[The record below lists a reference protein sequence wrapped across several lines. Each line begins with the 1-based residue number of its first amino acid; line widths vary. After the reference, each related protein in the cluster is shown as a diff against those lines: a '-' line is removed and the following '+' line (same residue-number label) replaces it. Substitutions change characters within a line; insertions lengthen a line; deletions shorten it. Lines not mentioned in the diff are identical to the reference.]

1 MRDNPNRCGY
11 CAIVGRPNV
20 GKSTLLNCLI
30 GQKLAIT
37 SHKPQTTRHN
47 ILGVKTRSDGQIIY
61 VDTPGLHQRGNQML
75 NRYLNRT
82 AKSVVADVDLLMLVV
97 EANRWT
103 DEDAGVLNLV
113 IQSKLPTVL
122 VINKIDRIKRMHT
135 LLPYIEKISVK
146 HKFNEIIPLS
156 ARKFDNIQTLEN
168 VVLKLLPKGGKI
180 FPDDQL
186 SDRSERFFA
195 SEIIREQLVRR
206 YAREIPYALTV
217 EIDKFEQE
225 DKLYRISSQVW
236 VERIGQKKIIIG
248 NKGAA
253 LKEVATKARK
263 ELEKFFQK
271 KVYLRIWIKVK
282 KSWSSNDKS
291 LTSLGYG
298 D

>member
-1 MRDNPNRCGY
+1 M
-11 CAIVGRPNV
+11 
-20 GKSTLLNCLI
+20 
-30 GQKLAIT
+30 
-37 SHKPQTTRHN
+37 
-47 ILGVKTRSDGQIIY
+47 
-61 VDTPGLHQRGNQML
+61 

-82 AKSVVADVDLLMLVV
+82 AKRMVADVDLLMLVV

-103 DEDAGVLNLV
+103 EEDTAVLNLV

-122 VINKIDRIKRMHT
+122 VINKIDKIKPMHN
-135 LLPYIEKISVK
+135 LLPYLKSVSDK
-146 HKFNEIIPLS
+146 HKFNEVVPLS
-156 ARKFDNIQTLEN
+156 AVKFDNIQTLEN
-168 VVLKLLPKGGKI
+168 VVLKLLPKGRKI

-217 EIDKFEQE
+217 EIDKFEQKE
-225 DKLYRISSQVW
+225 KIYRISSQVW

-248 NKGAA
+248 DKGTA
-253 LKEVATKARK
+253 LKEVATQARK
-263 ELEKFFQK
+263 EMEKFFQR

-282 KSWSSNDKS
+282 KSWSSNEKS
-291 LTSLGYG
+291 LARLGYG